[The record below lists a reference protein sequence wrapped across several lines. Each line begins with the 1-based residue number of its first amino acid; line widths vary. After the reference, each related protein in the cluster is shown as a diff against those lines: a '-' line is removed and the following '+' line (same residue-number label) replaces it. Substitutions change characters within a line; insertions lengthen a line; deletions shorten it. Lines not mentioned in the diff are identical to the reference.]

1 MADKQ
6 QYLKGARLQLSG
18 DSERRTTPRVN
29 GEGWDSYK
37 RWLAQM
43 SSPAPRRLGFDD
55 RIYTWNGYRDWMNKV
70 KRDWDDES

>member
-1 MADKQ
+1 MADKHTNI
-6 QYLKGARLQLSG
+6 KGARLQLSS
-18 DSERRTTPRVN
+18 DAERLGPTST

-43 SSPAPRRLGFDD
+43 SSPGPRRQGFDD
-55 RIYTWNGYRDWMNKV
+55 SVYTWNGYRDWMNKV